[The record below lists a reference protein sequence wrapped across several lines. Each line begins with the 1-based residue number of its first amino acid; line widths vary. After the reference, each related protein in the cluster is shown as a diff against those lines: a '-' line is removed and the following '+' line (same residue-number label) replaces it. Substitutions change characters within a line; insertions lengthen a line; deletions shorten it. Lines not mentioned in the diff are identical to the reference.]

1 MHLKKNKK
9 KEKNWQFESDI
20 EVLLKSAD
28 EFAERAEA
36 SGNTTW
42 IANLTA

>member
-1 MHLKKNKK
+1 MHLKEEEEK
-9 KEKNWQFESDI
+9 KNWQFESDI

-36 SGNTTW
+36 SGNITW